1 MTLRTRLIA
10 AFLAST
16 LLPLAATVWITT
28 TLLDRS
34 LRYATTGELD
44 RLSRTLETTAK
55 QFYQR
60 ERDALK
66 QDALSGRT
74 TPTMYPTADAAG
86 WPEAVRSFW
95 ESGETERFGVSGTT
109 GERVD
114 YMRRAEGPGDRIGV
128 EIFSRDLGGVSL
140 QQLSTQVRE
149 TRRLVDSIDARDLR
163 RGFTLTLLV
172 LLGAAW
178 LISLLPLIL
187 IAHRVSRPMQ
197 QLTAALT
204 DFAGGDQSRRLE
216 TGGRPGA
223 TPRDEVGRAVDA
235 FNRMADQLAE
245 NQERLVHLTRMA
257 SWQSLARKTAHE
269 LKNSLTPI
277 RLTVEEMQARQPESE
292 RAFMDQAVQI
302 VVSEI
307 ESLERRVRA
316 FSEFASEP
324 PVHPEVLDVN
334 AVVTERVGLLRPV
347 HPDVTYLLRLDD
359 GGPRAHAAPDMVNGI
374 LTNLLQN
381 GAEAAGPGGVVLVLT
396 RGEDERVLIDVHD
409 SGPGLSE
416 EVSATLFE
424 PTITFKKNGMG
435 LGLSIAKKNAL
446 LSGGDVTLIAGELGG
461 AAFRVSLPRL
471 AAVMPL
477 ERTSAASEPR
487 EPSGAMGPRE
497 RACRGVRGA
506 KPLDE

>member
-16 LLPLAATVWITT
+16 LLPLGATVWITT

-44 RLSRTLETTAK
+44 RLSRTLENTAK

-66 QDALSGRT
+66 QDALAGRAR
-74 TPTMYPTADAAG
+74 PTIYSAADQPQ
-86 WPEAVRSFW
+86 WPESVRSFW
-95 ESGETERFGVSGTT
+95 ESGEPERFGVSGAS

-114 YMRRAEGPGDRIGV
+114 YMRRVDGPGGRPGV
-128 EIFSRDLGGVSL
+128 EIYSRDLGGVSME
-140 QQLSTQVRE
+140 QLSTQVRD
-149 TRRLVDSIDARDLR
+149 TRRLVNTIEARDLR

-178 LISLLPLIL
+178 LISLLPLVL
-187 IAHRVSRPMQ
+187 IAHRVSRPIQ

-204 DFAGGDQSRRLE
+204 DFAGGDWSRRLE
-216 TGGRPGA
+216 TGGEPGVP
-223 TPRDEVGRAVDA
+223 PRDEVARAVDA
-235 FNRMADQLAE
+235 FNHMADQLEE
-245 NQERLVHLTRMA
+245 NRERLVHLTRMA

-277 RLTVEEMQARQPESE
+277 RLTVEEMQARHPASE

-324 PVHPEVLDVN
+324 LVRPEVLDIN
-334 AVVTERVGLLRPV
+334 AVVTERVALLRPV
-347 HPDVTYLLRLDD
+347 HPGVTYQLRLDD
-359 GGPRAHAAPDMVNGI
+359 GRPRAHAAPDMVNGI

-381 GAEAAGPGGVVLVLT
+381 AAEAAGPEGAVIVLT
-396 RGEDERVLIDVHD
+396 RAEGERVLIDVHD

-424 PTITFKKNGMG
+424 PTITFKKHGMG

-446 LSGGDVTLIAGELGG
+446 LSGGDVTVIPGELGG
-461 AAFRVSLPRL
+461 AGFRVSLP
-471 AAVMPL
+471 
-477 ERTSAASEPR
+477 S
-487 EPSGAMGPRE
+487 
-497 RACRGVRGA
+497 
-506 KPLDE
+506 

>member
-1 MTLRTRLIA
+1 MTLRNRLIA

-34 LRYATTGELD
+34 LRYSTTGELD
-44 RLSRTLETTAK
+44 RLSRTLESTAK

-66 QDALSGRT
+66 SDALAGRT
-74 TPTMYPTADAAG
+74 PSTMYFTADAAR
-86 WPEAVRSFW
+86 WPGAVRSFW
-95 ESGETERFGVSGTT
+95 EGGETERFGVSGAS

-114 YMRRAEGPGDRIGV
+114 YMRRSEGPGDRIGV
-128 EIFSRDLGGVSL
+128 EVFSRDLGGISMEH
-140 QQLSTQVRE
+140 LSTEVRE
-149 TRRLVDSIDARDLR
+149 TRSLVNANDARDLR

-178 LISLLPLIL
+178 LVSLVPLIL
-187 IAHRVSRPMQ
+187 IAYRVSRPIE

-204 DFAGGDQSRRLE
+204 EFAGGDWSRRLD
-216 TGGRPGA
+216 TGARNGGP
-223 TPRDEVGRAVDA
+223 PRDEVGRAVDA
-235 FNRMADQLAE
+235 FNHMADQLDE
-245 NQERLVHLTRMA
+245 NRERLVHLTRMA

-277 RLTVEEMQARQPESE
+277 RLTVEEMQARGTGPE

-324 PVHPEVLDVN
+324 QVHPEILDIN
-334 AVVTERVGLLRPV
+334 AVVSERVSLLRPV
-347 HPDVTYLLRLDD
+347 HPGVTYHLRLDTRS
-359 GGPRAHAAPDMVNGI
+359 PRVHAPPDLVNGI

-381 GAEAAGPGGVVLVLT
+381 AAEAAGPAGSVAVVT
-396 RGEDERVLIDVHD
+396 RKEDDRVAIDVQD
-409 SGPGLSE
+409 SGPGLSPE
-416 EVSATLFE
+416 ASATLFE
-424 PTITFKKNGMG
+424 PTISFKKHGMG

-446 LSGGDVTLIAGELGG
+446 LSGGDVTVIHGDLGG
-461 AAFRVSLPRL
+461 AAFRISLP
-471 AAVMPL
+471 
-477 ERTSAASEPR
+477 T
-487 EPSGAMGPRE
+487 
-497 RACRGVRGA
+497 
-506 KPLDE
+506 